1 MTVKEGDR
9 VRVYGNTQTGHWKD
23 IDRVP
28 HRDGTIVGILD
39 DPQWI
44 NIEFKDGI
52 RTLHIKQ
59 CRKLVKKVRR
69 EFWIRLCNDDIEH
82 DLRSAYRIHAD
93 TLAPVQRCSSC
104 EVICVREVKE
114 KK

>member
-1 MTVKEGDR
+1 MEASHLQAVFEVEEEEMTVKEGDR

-52 RTLHIKQ
+52 
-59 CRKLVKKVRR
+59 
-69 EFWIRLCNDDIEH
+69 
-82 DLRSAYRIHAD
+82 
-93 TLAPVQRCSSC
+93 C